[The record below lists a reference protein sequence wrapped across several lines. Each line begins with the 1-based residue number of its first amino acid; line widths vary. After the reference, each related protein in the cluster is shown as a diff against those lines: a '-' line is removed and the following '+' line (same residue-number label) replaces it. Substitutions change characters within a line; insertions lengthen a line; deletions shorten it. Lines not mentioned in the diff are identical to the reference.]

1 MYAVLDLETTGGKY
15 NEEGITEVAI
25 YKFDGQEVVDQFISL
40 INPERPIQQFV
51 VRLTGI
57 NNQMLR
63 NAPKFYE
70 VAKRIVE
77 ITEDC
82 ILVAHN
88 AEFDYRILQLEF
100 DRLGFDY
107 QRKSLCTVELAKDL
121 LPEEESYSLGKLVR
135 SLGIPLTDRHR
146 ANGDALATVKLF
158 KLLLGRD
165 TSKKI
170 IQSSVNLNPKKT
182 LDTKFRDLIEQV
194 PSSIGVYYLHNANGK
209 IIFIGKSKN
218 MKKRVASHFTGN
230 NRKSKQLQAEVEAVS
245 TEPTGSMLIAL
256 LKEREENLRNKPKH
270 SRPSPKKSF
279 TQQLTT
285 FRNDDG
291 YINLVLERADTR
303 KKSLA
308 TFTNIHSAKAQLE
321 KIVAQYG
328 LNPTKTNVLKKGASS
343 PELEPADVYN
353 EKVQQYIDKNTLD
366 GKNRII
372 IDRGRTREERSAI
385 LIENGHLK
393 GYGYY
398 NLNHQL
404 SGPGILQRIITPI
417 TDNADMRHL
426 VQDYL
431 RRNKVIKIEE
441 LEDTIH

>member
-25 YKFDGQEVVDQFISL
+25 YKFDGREVVDQFISL
-40 INPERPIQQFV
+40 VNPERPIQHFV

-57 NNQMLR
+57 NNKMLR

-70 VAKRIVE
+70 IAKRVVE
-77 ITEDC
+77 ITHDC

-100 DRLGFDY
+100 DRLGYEY

-170 IQSSVNLNPKKT
+170 IQSSVNLNKKKK
-182 LDTKFRDLIEQV
+182 LDSRFQDLIEQV
-194 PSSIGVYYLHNANGK
+194 PSETGVYYLHDGNGK

-218 MKKRVASHFTGN
+218 MKKRVAQFFTGD
-230 NRKSKQLQAEVEAVS
+230 NRKSKQLQAEVVAVS
-245 TEPTGSMLIAL
+245 AEPTGSMLIAL
-256 LKEREENLRNKPKH
+256 LKEREENLKNKPKY
-270 SRPSPKKSF
+270 SRPSSKKTF

-285 FRNDDG
+285 YTDDDG
-291 YINLVLERADTR
+291 YLNLKIERANSDKT
-303 KKSLA
+303 SIA
-308 TFTNIHSAKAQLE
+308 TFGNIHSAKAHLQKMVMEYELCP
-321 KIVAQYG
+321 A
-328 LNPTKTNVLKKGASS
+328 KTSLSKN
-343 PELEPADVYN
+343 EEDCQDLEPVDEYN
-353 EKVQQYIDKNTLD
+353 AKIKKYRKETGIS
-366 GKNRII
+366 GKNQII
-372 IDRGRTREERSAI
+372 VDRGRNREERAAI
-385 LIENGHLK
+385 LLK
-393 GYGYY
+393 DGNLEGYGYY

-404 SGPGILQRIITPI
+404 SNPGILKRIITPL
-417 TDNADMRHL
+417 TSNADMRHL
-426 VQDYL
+426 LQDYL
-431 RRNKVIKIEE
+431 RRHKVVKIIAI
-441 LEDTIH
+441 EDMER